1 MVKAFGHTIDM
12 KPPMFFNNPMNV
24 YLTIMNEDPIE
35 EMATEILPSKYNLV
49 DTNEVASNQKHLSTE
64 KKSVLADLLKD
75 FLTLF
80 NGKLGEYKHQKIHLD
95 VQSLCCTLCSS
106 QGLQGR
112 VKPLGCNWSTISY
125 WSF

>member
-1 MVKAFGHTIDM
+1 M

-49 DTNEVASNQKHLSTE
+49 DTNEVASNQKHSSTE
-64 KKSVLADLLKD
+64 KKTVLADLLKD
-75 FLTLF
+75 FPTLF

>member
-1 MVKAFGHTIDM
+1 MVKAFGYTIAM

-64 KKSVLADLLKD
+64 KKTELADLLLKD
-75 FLTLF
+75 FPTLF
-80 NGKLGEYKHQKIHLD
+80 KMENLEN
-95 VQSLCCTLCSS
+95 T
-106 QGLQGR
+106 
-112 VKPLGCNWSTISY
+112 STKRFI
-125 WSF
+125 